1 MGWQAAYLCRMR
13 ALLLILAL
21 LAPPA
26 AADSP
31 PAGLMWNRSGLP
43 ATLPLILRTDAG
55 RDAYLRLRD
64 PDGTAWLAAYVRGGQ
79 PFRLL
84 VPPGDWQVD
93 LALGRDWR
101 GEDDLFGAETERLSL
116 PDPLH
121 FGAGDNRRDGHLIDL
136 RGGEVR
142 VSGRALCQTLRLD
155 PDSLRELTPLE
166 AERAGIP
173 PRDRRFPTLDY
184 EVSTRLCD

>member
-1 MGWQAAYLCRMR
+1 MR

-26 AADSP
+26 SADSP

-43 ATLPLILRTDAG
+43 ATLPLILRTDAD

-64 PDGTAWLAAYVRGGQ
+64 PDGTARLAAFVQGGQ

-93 LALGRDWR
+93 LALGQDWQ
-101 GEDDLFGAETERLSL
+101 GEDDLFGPDTERLSL
-116 PDPLH
+116 PGPLR
-121 FGAGDNRRDGHLIDL
+121 FAAGDDRRDGHLIDL

-142 VSGRALCQTLRLD
+142 VSDRALCQTLRLD
-155 PDSLRELTPLE
+155 PESLRELTPIE

-173 PRDRRFPTLDY
+173 PRDRRFPTPDY
-184 EVSTRLCD
+184 EVTTRLCD